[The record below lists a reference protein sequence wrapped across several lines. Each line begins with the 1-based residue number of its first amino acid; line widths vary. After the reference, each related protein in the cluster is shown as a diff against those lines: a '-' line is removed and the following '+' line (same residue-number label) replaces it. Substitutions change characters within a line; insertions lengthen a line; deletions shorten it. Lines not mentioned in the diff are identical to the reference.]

1 MAITHDDLSLRRA
14 RAGFSDVSGRLAV
27 FLVAL
32 SIVCGLV
39 SFILCLAAEAS
50 RSEATWYLLSMRGD
64 GTKISECFY
73 NSSGR
78 TVLACAVCAFLLLA
92 VAMFAEHAYML
103 VAVASPA
110 QHGFSSWTA
119 ADDPRIPA
127 SMRALTWQACFLF
140 LITWLCFAIAEI
152 LLMIGISVESG
163 HLSDWKKPRSTCHT
177 IRPGVF
183 AAAGILGLITVFL
196 GFILYLTALRAQ
208 RLQREAEGP
217 HHQAPPFPPSA
228 PPEGEAAP
236 RQDPSPSKTS
246 TSA

>member
-140 LITWLCFAIAEI
+140 LITWLCFAVAEI

-163 HLSDWKKPRSTCHT
+163 HLSDWKSREITARSRGTTSRSPIPPR
-177 IRPGVF
+177 
-183 AAAGILGLITVFL
+183 
-196 GFILYLTALRAQ
+196 
-208 RLQREAEGP
+208 
-217 HHQAPPFPPSA
+217 HHQHHGFPPSA

-236 RQDPSPSKTS
+236 QQNHHLARLQLPRERKRASVRPRQTLGVLCKFLGKLVSLN
-246 TSA
+246 

>member
-140 LITWLCFAIAEI
+140 LITW
-152 LLMIGISVESG
+152 
-163 HLSDWKKPRSTCHT
+163 STCHT

-228 PPEGEAAP
+228 PPEGAAAP
-236 RQDPSPSKTS
+236 QQDPSPSKTS